1 MILLDTNVIS
11 EPYRAQA
18 ASTVQQWLDRQEQ
31 RDLFLCAPVLAELHY
46 GVARLPA
53 GARRNRL
60 AGWLRYVEEEEFC
73 DRVLP
78 FDRNAA
84 HEFGRVMV
92 LLRQLGRSVGP
103 MDVLIAAIAMTH
115 DAVLATRN
123 VRDFEG
129 LGLSLV
135 NPFEPG

>member
-11 EPYRAQA
+11 EPYRARA
-18 ASTVQQWLDRQEQ
+18 DSTVQQWLDRQEQ
-31 RDLFLCAPVLAELHY
+31 SDLFLCAPVLAELHY

-60 AGWLRYVEEEEFC
+60 AGWLRYVEEEEFR
-73 DRVLP
+73 DRILP

-92 LLRQLGRSVGP
+92 LWRQQGRSVGP

-129 LGLSLV
+129 VGLSLV
-135 NPFEPG
+135 NPFEPS